1 MIFNS
6 VSVIL
11 LISQLVL
18 AQCLSLMSSVHD
30 LKGQLKIN
38 NDFISANGNG
48 KPIDSS
54 GSGSGSG
61 SSSGYST
68 SNSSDIRYLF
78 SPSRS
83 YLKLIE
89 YPLTEPSNTHPQA
102 KYYHFDKDGVFEI
115 PNLQS
120 GKQYELVIES
130 VDFKFKRSNHFKIV
144 VDAGEVAGGAA
155 GGLAGGSAGSE
166 SDSPLTVYE
175 LLKGYDNGKDGG
187 KRLLKLRADPLV
199 ISQDAVVL
207 RSYSHA
213 QRSQLDGLP
222 IVGYLKSHPYLA
234 GIMLACAVLGLLP
247 QIITMVDPSFAE
259 RVLEA
264 TAPEAGATAPAAPAA
279 ISPAAAPSV
288 APPVVPA
295 GSASSSSGRYKSGSS
310 KRRR

>member
-1 MIFNS
+1 
-6 VSVIL
+6 
-11 LISQLVL
+11 
-18 AQCLSLMSSVHD
+18 MSSVHD

-48 KPIDSS
+48 RPIDSS
-54 GSGSGSG
+54 GSESGSGSG

-102 KYYHFDKDGVFEI
+102 KYYHFDKDGLFEI

-144 VDAGEVAGGAA
+144 VEAGEV
-155 GGLAGGSAGSE
+155 AGSE
-166 SDSPLTVYE
+166 SDSPLT
-175 LLKGYDNGKDGG
+175 
-187 KRLLKLRADPLV
+187 
-199 ISQDAVVL
+199 
-207 RSYSHA
+207 
-213 QRSQLDGLP
+213 
-222 IVGYLKSHPYLA
+222 
-234 GIMLACAVLGLLP
+234 
-247 QIITMVDPSFAE
+247 

-264 TAPEAGATAPAAPAA
+264 TAPEAGAAVPAAPAA
-279 ISPAAAPSV
+279 VAIAPAAV
-288 APPVVPA
+288 APA
-295 GSASSSSGRYKSGSS
+295 GSASSSSGRYKGGSS

>member
-1 MIFNS
+1 
-6 VSVIL
+6 
-11 LISQLVL
+11 
-18 AQCLSLMSSVHD
+18 MSSVHD

-166 SDSPLTVYE
+166 SDSPLT
-175 LLKGYDNGKDGG
+175 
-187 KRLLKLRADPLV
+187 
-199 ISQDAVVL
+199 
-207 RSYSHA
+207 
-213 QRSQLDGLP
+213 
-222 IVGYLKSHPYLA
+222 
-234 GIMLACAVLGLLP
+234 
-247 QIITMVDPSFAE
+247 
-259 RVLEA
+259 A

>member
-18 AQCLSLMSSVHD
+18 AQCLSLVSSVHD

-54 GSGSGSG
+54 ASGSGSG

-89 YPLTEPSNTHPQA
+89 YPSTEPSNTHPQV
-102 KYYHFDKDGVFEI
+102 KYYHFDKDGLFEI

-144 VDAGEVAGGAA
+144 VDAGEAA
-155 GGLAGGSAGSE
+155 GGLADGSAGSE

-247 QIITMVDPSFAE
+247 RIITMVDPSFAE

-264 TAPEAGATAPAAPAA
+264 TAPEAGAAPAAPAVV
-279 ISPAAAPSV
+279 PAAIAPAAV
-288 APPVVPA
+288 APA
-295 GSASSSSGRYKSGSS
+295 GSASSSSGRYKGGSS

>member
-18 AQCLSLMSSVHD
+18 AQCLSLVSSVHD

-38 NDFISANGNG
+38 NDFIFANGNG
-48 KPIDSS
+48 KPIDGSGPAS
-54 GSGSGSG
+54 GSGSGSF
-61 SSSGYST
+61 SGYST

-89 YPLTEPSNTHPQA
+89 YPSTEPSNTYPHPQA
-102 KYYHFDKDGVFEI
+102 KYYHFDKDGLFEI
-115 PNLQS
+115 PNLHG

-144 VDAGEVAGGAA
+144 VDAGEVAGGSA
-155 GGLAGGSAGSE
+155 GGLADGSAGSE

-247 QIITMVDPSFAE
+247 RIITMVDPSFAE

-264 TAPEAGATAPAAPAA
+264 TAPDAGATAPAAPAA
-279 ISPAAAPSV
+279 IAPAV
-288 APPVVPA
+288 APA
-295 GSASSSSGRYKSGSS
+295 GSASSSSGRYKGGSS

>member
-1 MIFNS
+1 
-6 VSVIL
+6 
-11 LISQLVL
+11 
-18 AQCLSLMSSVHD
+18 MSSVHD

-48 KPIDSS
+48 RPIDSS
-54 GSGSGSG
+54 ESGSGSG

-144 VDAGEVAGGAA
+144 VEAGEV
-155 GGLAGGSAGSE
+155 AGSE

-175 LLKGYDNGKDGG
+175 LLKGYDNG

-247 QIITMVDPSFAE
+247 RIITMVDPSFAE

-264 TAPEAGATAPAAPAA
+264 TAPEAGAAVPAAPAA
-279 ISPAAAPSV
+279 VAI
-288 APPVVPA
+288 APPAVAPA
-295 GSASSSSGRYKSGSS
+295 GSASSSSGRYKGGSS